1 MAPIS
6 GGSYTYDANGNTLS
20 DPSGKSYTWD
30 FENRLVQAVMPG
42 TGTVTF
48 KYDPLGR
55 RIQKSAPSGTTN
67 YLYDGFNLLEEVDA
81 SVNALARYAQ
91 ELNVDRPLSM
101 LRSGTPSYYE
111 LDGLG
116 SVTSL
121 SNSAGALVNT
131 YTYDSFGKR
140 TASTGTLLNPF
151 QYTGREFDPETG
163 IYEYRARYYDP
174 TVGRFKSEDPIRFKG
189 GINFY
194 GYVGNNPINR
204 TDPDGMA
211 FKDCAS
217 ALAELAK
224 AQFLASERY
233 VEFVRY
239 GDGEPE
245 HSKQL
250 AIALRRLQ
258 DAIDQVEKYCRC
270 DPRILALIAAAGVL
284 VEQIGEALAEFCQGN
299 PVCALAKNDGYQFR
313 EDKHLPL
320 YTAHADIEPRRGEA
334 LGHTVTTSANR

>member
-1 MAPIS
+1 MEEA
-6 GGSYTYDANGNTLS
+6 GNL
-20 DPSGKSYTWD
+20 
-30 FENRLVQAVMPG
+30 
-42 TGTVTF
+42 
-48 KYDPLGR
+48 
-55 RIQKSAPSGTTN
+55 I
-67 YLYDGFNLLEEVDA
+67 EEMD
-81 SVNALARYAQ
+81 NAGNVLARYAQ

-131 YTYDSFGKR
+131 YTYDSFGKL
-140 TASTGTLLNPF
+140 TASTGTLVNPF

-163 IYEYRARYYDP
+163 SYYYRARYYDP
-174 TVGRFKSEDPIRFKG
+174 NVGRFKNEDPIRFRG

-233 VEFVRY
+233 VAFVKY
-239 GDGEPE
+239 GDGDPE
-245 HSKQL
+245 HAKQL

-258 DAIDQVEKYCRC
+258 DAIDQVEKYCKC
-270 DPRILALIAAAGVL
+270 NPKIAALIAAAGLL

-299 PVCALAKNDGYQFR
+299 PVCALAKNDGYRFP

-320 YTAHADIEPRRGEA
+320 YTAHADIGPRQGKA
-334 LGHTVTTSANR
+334 LGDTVTTSVNR